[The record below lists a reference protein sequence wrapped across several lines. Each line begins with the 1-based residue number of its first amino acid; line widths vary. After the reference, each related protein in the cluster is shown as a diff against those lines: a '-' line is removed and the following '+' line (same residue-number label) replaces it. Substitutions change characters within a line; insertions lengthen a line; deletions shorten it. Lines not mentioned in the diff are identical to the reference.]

1 MAEKVTYK
9 YKLRLIPLLWALFFV
24 PLCAYLGAT
33 SIFRQGWSAGGVVL
47 LASLSFV
54 LAVAWILVI
63 TMSDIVIDD
72 FEISRRAYGVT
83 WQRMSW
89 SDVRKIS
96 YRLTMNPEDGK
107 MVRQFVVMPANYGLF
122 FSNLIIFQERLVGM
136 RDLLDKLSSCADQHN
151 IKIFDRALT

>member
-1 MAEKVTYK
+1 
-9 YKLRLIPLLWALFFV
+9 
-24 PLCAYLGAT
+24 
-33 SIFRQGWSAGGVVL
+33 
-47 LASLSFV
+47 
-54 LAVAWILVI
+54 
-63 TMSDIVIDD
+63 
-72 FEISRRAYGVT
+72 
-83 WQRMSW
+83 MSW